1 MIDENDDIEN
11 DEIEEDGY
19 ESPDVEIERVSPKD
33 FDSDFKRER
42 RNSKRFDEA
51 LFARIEDKQCSVL
64 NVSSKGVLL
73 QTSIPVYFFPLSSS
87 IDFELQVE
95 GEWLLIKGRVM
106 WIQSDVMHSKIGL
119 FIHQAPE
126 PYFNFLKGLY
136 E

>member
-11 DEIEEDGY
+11 GEIEDDGY
-19 ESPDVEIERVSPKD
+19 KIPEVEFEQVSPKD

-51 LFARIEDKQCSVL
+51 LFARIEDKKCSVL

-73 QTSIPVYFFPLSSS
+73 QTSIPVYFFPLSST

-95 GEWLLIKGRVM
+95 GEWLLIRGRIM

-126 PYFNFLKGLY
+126 PYFNFLKKLY